1 MTMKNVTLKELWD
14 LVLREIKKRLNNDQ
28 SAYSGFFAP
37 TELYSLEKDE
47 AIIKT
52 DSNIAKEMLQKTYN
66 ELLSSSLRKVTE
78 TEYKI
83 TILSS
88 KEIDERK
95 NKDFS
100 NLKRESKKEFF
111 ENSFISPNYTFD
123 NFIVGKSNMQAYQ
136 SAMYVAKNPG
146 NFNPLFIYSK
156 SGLGKTHLLN
166 AIGNLVKNDNPSKKV
181 LYITTEDFVDEFV
194 KFVQGDKDRSS
205 LKDFFNTIDFLLIDD
220 IQFLS
225 NKPGTST
232 MFFNIFNSLVKQNK
246 QIVITSDRTPSQLDG
261 LEDRLVSRFSQ
272 GLSVSIEKPEKH
284 TLIEILK
291 LKIKSNGFDSSLFE
305 DEALE
310 FIAENN
316 SKNIRELE
324 GALNRILFFNVTSNN
339 VEKINLDICKQAFN
353 ISSKDDK
360 KADKLNASY
369 IIQTVA
375 SYYNL
380 TENQIMSK
388 VRTLQISLA
397 RSIAMYL
404 CRNILDMSLS
414 SIAKEFD
421 KKDHTTIMSACK
433 KVDNLLKTDDNTKKA
448 IKQLTKKIKS

>member
-1 MTMKNVTLKELWD
+1 ME
-14 LVLREIKKRLNNDQ
+14 NDEQ
-28 SAYSGFFAP
+28 S
-37 TELYSLEKDE
+37 
-47 AIIKT
+47 
-52 DSNIAKEMLQKTYN
+52 
-66 ELLSSSLRKVTE
+66 
-78 TEYKI
+78 
-83 TILSS
+83 
-88 KEIDERK
+88 
-95 NKDFS
+95 
-100 NLKRESKKEFF
+100 
-111 ENSFISPNYTFD
+111 
-123 NFIVGKSNMQAYQ
+123 
-136 SAMYVAKNPG
+136 
-146 NFNPLFIYSK
+146 
-156 SGLGKTHLLN
+156 
-166 AIGNLVKNDNPSKKV
+166 NDNPSKKV